1 MFQTIFDSLD
11 DEDLRNARFRSNP
24 YETIGSVIFLNRAAV
39 KMANI
44 DAAFD
49 FMFTKPTKKEN
60 GESALSKKEIL
71 YFADVCAGP
80 GGFSE
85 YVLYRKGWRSKGNL
99 IFFVC
104 NISNTCNLQPL
115 CMSIMLV
122 LMQLSPSAPPKIL
135 VLILF

>member
-1 MFQTIFDSLD
+1 MFDTLD

-44 DAAFD
+44 DAMFD
-49 FMFTKPTKKEN
+49 FMFTKPKKPSGENAVDKKE
-60 GESALSKKEIL
+60 LL

-85 YVLYRKGWRSKGNL
+85 YILFRTQWRAKG
-99 IFFVC
+99 
-104 NISNTCNLQPL
+104 
-115 CMSIMLV
+115 
-122 LMQLSPSAPPKIL
+122 KIL
-135 VLILF
+135 R

>member
-99 IFFVC
+99 MFFC
-104 NISNTCNLQPL
+104 I
-115 CMSIMLV
+115 
-122 LMQLSPSAPPKIL
+122 
-135 VLILF
+135 